1 MIYAD
6 MARTTLEI
14 DGALLDAAVRA
25 SGARTKTEAIET
37 ALRELIRTRERERLR
52 QELGTFELD
61 LTLEK
66 LRRLR
71 RAG

>member
-1 MIYAD
+1 

-14 DGALLDAAVRA
+14 DEALLDAAVRA

-37 ALRELIRTRERERLR
+37 ALRELIRARERERLR
-52 QELGTFELD
+52 AELGTFELD

-66 LRRLR
+66 LRRQR

>member
-1 MIYAD
+1 

-14 DGALLDAAVRA
+14 DEALLDAAVRA

-37 ALRELIRTRERERLR
+37 ALRELIRARERERLR
-52 QELGTFELD
+52 AELGTFELD
-61 LTLEK
+61 LKLEK
-66 LRRLR
+66 LRRQR

>member
-1 MIYAD
+1 

-14 DGALLDAAVRA
+14 DDALLDAAVRA
-25 SGARTKTEAIET
+25 SGSKTKTEAIET
-37 ALRELIRTRERERLR
+37 ALRELIRARERERLR

-61 LTLEK
+61 LTLEQ
-66 LRRLR
+66 LRRQR